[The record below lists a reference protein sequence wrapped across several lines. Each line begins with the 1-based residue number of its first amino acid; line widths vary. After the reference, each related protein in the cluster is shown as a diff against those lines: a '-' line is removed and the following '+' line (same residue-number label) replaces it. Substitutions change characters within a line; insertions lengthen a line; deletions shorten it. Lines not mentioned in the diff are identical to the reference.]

1 MRYLVLWVVP
11 TGAVIA
17 RTAMNYSELIAG
29 LIFVATT
36 GDSKLRGPRWYNRLV
51 VALLRLV
58 LEAVLKGANAEVMPL
73 CPQLEAMAPRW
84 QELIMPVLIVRGAG
98 ID

>member
-1 MRYLVLWVVP
+1 MRYLILWGIP

-29 LIFVATT
+29 LISVATT
-36 GDSKLRGPRWYNRLV
+36 GDSKLRAPRWYNRLV
-51 VALLRLV
+51 VALLRFV
-58 LEAVLKGANAEVMPL
+58 LEADLKGVNAEIMPL
-73 CPQLEAMAPRW
+73 CPQLDAMAHRW

>member
-1 MRYLVLWVVP
+1 MRYLILWGIP

-29 LIFVATT
+29 LISVATT
-36 GDSKLRGPRWYNRLV
+36 GASKLRGPRWYNRLV
-51 VALLRLV
+51 VALLRFL
-58 LEAVLKGANAEVMPL
+58 
-73 CPQLEAMAPRW
+73 LEAMASRW
-84 QELIMPVLIVRGAG
+84 QELIMPILIVRGAG